1 MTSLETFGYKQ
12 ELKRALTTRDLIVY
26 GMVFMVP
33 ISPFGVFGFVWH
45 DAKGMVPL
53 AYLVGLVGMYFTA
66 MSYAS
71 MSRAFP
77 MAGSVYSYVGRG
89 LHEAAGFFAGWL
101 ILLDYILV
109 PALLYIFSAVALRP
123 LLPGVPD
130 SIWLLGFVGF
140 NAVVNL
146 IGIQLTARVNLYM
159 LAFELV
165 TLLLFIVIG
174 LVALYGG
181 LGAGALTWKPV
192 YDPAVFSLATVGGAT
207 SIAVLSFLGF
217 DGISTLAEESL
228 GGRNAVG
235 RATLLALLLVGLL
248 FVLQTWIAAD
258 LARGMVFSSAD
269 TAFYEIAQRAGGTG
283 LRVLSLAAIALASG
297 IANAMAAQGAVSR
310 ILFAMARDGKLPAVL
325 GKIHPRYQTPYVSTL
340 AVAGISLVVGL
351 FFDNRIDDL
360 TRIVNFGALT
370 GFLLLH
376 LAVINHYVIRERS
389 RDWLRHLVMPLGGFL
404 VIAYV
409 LYEMDGAAKIMGA
422 VWIGIGI
429 LYFVVL
435 SFFLKKPTALDFR

>member
-1 MTSLETFGYKQ
+1 
-12 ELKRALTTRDLIVY
+12 
-26 GMVFMVP
+26 
-33 ISPFGVFGFVWH
+33 
-45 DAKGMVPL
+45 
-53 AYLVGLVGMYFTA
+53 
-66 MSYAS
+66 
-71 MSRAFP
+71 
-77 MAGSVYSYVGRG
+77 
-89 LHEAAGFFAGWL
+89 L

-174 LVALYGG
+174 LIALYGG

-340 AVAGISLVVGL
+340 AVAGISLIVGL

-376 LAVINHYVIRERS
+376 LAVINHHVIRERS

-404 VIAYV
+404 VITYV

-422 VWIGIGI
+422 VWIGAGI

-435 SFFLKKPTALDFR
+435 AFLKKPTALDFR